1 MSTIV
6 PRNVRIKK
14 KFFDL
19 ENVLIV
25 QEIICEV
32 VQQLVLDAACLSSD
46 LTMFLS
52 SDGLWNCRVCV
63 FVFANLTT
71 ATNSRRTESKSK
83 SESTEGEARQTNW
96 GAGKRKYPRY
106 R

>member
-32 VQQLVLDAACLSSD
+32 VQQLVLDAACLSSN
-46 LTMFLS
+46 LAMFSS
-52 SDGLWNCRVCV
+52 SDGLWNCTTQTGCV
-63 FVFANLTT
+63 FSCLPT
-71 ATNSRRTESKSK
+71 
-83 SESTEGEARQTNW
+83 
-96 GAGKRKYPRY
+96 
-106 R
+106 